1 MENAAHPL
9 SNWIPNKLVE
19 IDSKVYF
26 EWIYLGDKRYVDPF
40 FDETLMKCKGHYNNS
55 TRYKVVSSVE
65 NLIDWSVGLVS
76 AALKSLLFH
85 VSRCGSTMMCQ
96 SLAVSPQNIV
106 VSEAPILDQIIRSDF
121 FDLDKKRVLI
131 KSVIA
136 LLGQKRFVEEKNL
149 IVKLDSWHIFEIN
162 ELRAIFPELP
172 FVLLYRN
179 PTEVL
184 QSHAKLK
191 GMHMVPNL
199 LPATIFGISEEDIQ
213 TISFQQ
219 YGAVVLEKYFQ
230 SYLDFYGTDKNV
242 SLYNYNEGMKS
253 VLERFLSF
261 IDADY
266 FVEEVD
272 QMCERLTRHSKNG
285 DVAFKGDSFVNEILA
300 IDLTKGNSLYEK
312 LNNSIAKSLVANI
325 R

>member
-1 MENAAHPL
+1 MENVAHPI

-19 IDSKVYF
+19 IDGKVYF

-40 FDETLMKCKGHYNNS
+40 FDETLMKCKSHYNNS

-65 NLIDWSVGLVS
+65 NVIDWSAGLVS
-76 AALKSLLFH
+76 AELKSLLFH

-149 IVKLDSWHIFEIN
+149 IVKLDSWHVFEID

-172 FVLLYRN
+172 FVLLYRD
-179 PTEVL
+179 PSEVL
-184 QSHAKLK
+184 KSHAKLK

-230 SYLDFYGTDKNV
+230 SYIDFFKTDKNV
-242 SLYNYNEGMKS
+242 SMYNYNEGMKS

-272 QMCERLTRHSKNG
+272 QMCERLTKHSKNG

-312 LNNSIAKSLVANI
+312 LNSSIAKSLVANI

>member
-9 SNWIPNKLVE
+9 LNWIPNKLIE
-19 IDSKVYF
+19 TAGNVYF

-40 FDETLMKCKGHYNNS
+40 FEETLVKCKGHYNNS

-65 NLIDWSVGLVS
+65 NLIQWSSELVS
-76 AALKSLLFH
+76 AELRSLLFH

-106 VSEAPILDQIIRSDF
+106 VSEAPIIDQIIRSAL
-121 FDLDKKRVLI
+121 FDLDKKRMLI

-136 LLGQKRFVEEKNL
+136 LLGQKRFSDEKNL
-149 IVKLDSWHIFEIN
+149 IIKLDSWHIFQID

-179 PTEVL
+179 PSEVL
-184 QSHAKLK
+184 KSHAKLK

-199 LPATIFGISEEDIQ
+199 LPAAVFGISNEEIQ
-213 TISFQQ
+213 AISFQQ

-230 SYLDFYGTDKNV
+230 SYLDFYETDKNV
-242 SLYNYNEGMKS
+242 SMYNYNEGMKS
-253 VLERFLSF
+253 ILEQFLSF

-285 DVAFKGDSFVNEILA
+285 DVTFKGDSFVNDILA

-312 LNNSIAKSLVANI
+312 LNSRIAKSLAPHI
-325 R
+325 L